1 LLDRHDFRCGA
12 CAKKDTC
19 LLLFLMRTF
28 KARKKTPNPS
38 ATAVVTT
45 DHIAFYPER
54 CVLCGRCVALSRQRG
69 SGLCFHHRGGKTQ
82 VAPPWGQ
89 TWEQATDNLAQDLID
104 ICPVGALCHP
114 KTDTK

>member
-1 LLDRHDFRCGA
+1 
-12 CAKKDTC
+12 
-19 LLLFLMRTF
+19 
-28 KARKKTPNPS
+28 
-38 ATAVVTT
+38 TAVVTT

-82 VAPPWGQ
+82 IAPPWGQ